1 MGKEDTLQTQT
12 GSLPVNQ
19 GAATL
24 RLHPLDDDVRL
35 FQTRTLKETKEKVAD
50 SPSGW
55 GLRAPPQGTFTRRER
70 HWTAD
75 SSVRAAAPPAR
86 LSRQKSS
93 GRSGLRLR
101 LERNPEAAES
111 K

>member
-1 MGKEDTLQTQT
+1 MGEEDTLQTQT

-55 GLRAPPQGTFTRRER
+55 GSALHHKARSRAG
-70 HWTAD
+70 
-75 SSVRAAAPPAR
+75 SVTGQPRAQQPRPLGSAGKNQRKGWAAPALGEKPG
-86 LSRQKSS
+86 S
-93 GRSGLRLR
+93 G
-101 LERNPEAAES
+101 
-111 K
+111 